1 MNKLFVDTAT
11 QSLILAIEVDGRVKE
26 HVFDLTEHDHSERL
40 MPEIERL
47 FERNNMSIRD
57 IDAFY
62 VSEGPGSYTG
72 VRIGV
77 TIAKTLSYAL
87 NVPLKMISTLKVMSA
102 SYMNQAEY
110 IVPLIDARR
119 GNVFSAL
126 YQVKNETL
134 HCILE
139 EQLYPYDKLIERIK
153 EVVKEDVYFVGI
165 DILEFRMNELK
176 FHYHSNFVSDFN
188 PNLVMKLEFESVND
202 PHTLVP
208 NYKRLT
214 EAELNL
220 K

>member
-1 MNKLFVDTAT
+1 MKKLLIDTAT
-11 QSLILAIEVDGRVKE
+11 QALIIVLEIDNEVKDSIMEIVTR
-26 HVFDLTEHDHSERL
+26 DHSSKL
-40 MPEIERL
+40 MPCIDLLLSRNQIDIKEIDQIIA
-47 FERNNMSIRD
+47 S
-57 IDAFY
+57 
-62 VSEGPGSYTG
+62 VGPGSYTG